1 MIKTGKSPCGAALIV
16 LLTIAVYIP
25 AFRCGFI
32 WDDDDHF
39 TKNPAML
46 SVEGLKRI
54 WSSLAVSRY
63 YPLTLTTFWVERRL
77 WGLHPLPYHA
87 VNIALQAANA
97 VLLWTLLRRLR
108 VPGAWLAAALWAVHP
123 VGVESV
129 AWVTELKNIQSGF
142 FFFLSM
148 LCFLRFEADNKRG
161 SYALALAFGA
171 AAMLSKPS
179 TVVLPLVLLLCTWWE
194 RGRWRRGSLLRI
206 APFFG
211 LAVGMS
217 LLTII
222 EQRGHVMRAGIAQW
236 QLGPGDRLAV
246 AGRAI
251 WFYAGK
257 VLWPAGLTFVYPRWD
272 VGALSWSSWAAW
284 VGLVAVSVTLWKFR
298 RRVWCRPVL
307 FGGGFFLAALLPVLG
322 FFDVFYFR
330 YSFVADHFQYLASI
344 GIIALAAG
352 GGTVLCERTGSVARY
367 AGAMVAA
374 IVLLALGVSTW
385 KRTYVYQNLETLWQ
399 DTVTRNPGAYMAHNN
414 LGVALSLAGKAQEAI
429 GQFEKAARLK
439 PDDAEAY
446 GNLGNVSLHAGKL
459 QEAIGQYE
467 HALQLN
473 PNFAVAHT
481 GLGLALERTGKIPEA
496 AWHYEEALR
505 VKPDDAEAYNYL
517 GLALKRMGRVPEAAG
532 QYEQALRIDPDYLEA
547 LNNLA
552 WLLATQAPAEGAD
565 PVRAVAL
572 AERACKLTDNRVATY
587 LDTLAAAYAA
597 AGRFGDAVGT
607 AEKAIP
613 LADSAAQ
620 TQLVSRIEMRL
631 ELYRANRAYYE
642 PKNVTDSR
650 NP

>member
-1 MIKTGKSPCGAALIV
+1 
-16 LLTIAVYIP
+16 
-25 AFRCGFI
+25 
-32 WDDDDHF
+32 
-39 TKNPAML
+39 
-46 SVEGLKRI
+46 
-54 WSSLAVSRY
+54 
-63 YPLTLTTFWVERRL
+63 
-77 WGLHPLPYHA
+77 
-87 VNIALQAANA
+87 
-97 VLLWTLLRRLR
+97 
-108 VPGAWLAAALWAVHP
+108 
-123 VGVESV
+123 
-129 AWVTELKNIQSGF
+129 
-142 FFFLSM
+142 
-148 LCFLRFEADNKRG
+148 
-161 SYALALAFGA
+161 
-171 AAMLSKPS
+171 
-179 TVVLPLVLLLCTWWE
+179 
-194 RGRWRRGSLLRI
+194 
-206 APFFG
+206 
-211 LAVGMS
+211 
-217 LLTII
+217 
-222 EQRGHVMRAGIAQW
+222 
-236 QLGPGDRLAV
+236 
-246 AGRAI
+246 
-251 WFYAGK
+251 
-257 VLWPAGLTFVYPRWD
+257 
-272 VGALSWSSWAAW
+272 
-284 VGLVAVSVTLWKFR
+284 
-298 RRVWCRPVL
+298 
-307 FGGGFFLAALLPVLG
+307 LG